1 MTNNKIKKF
10 QEQKEKSSTAIE
22 APNLY
27 EMNKQII
34 EQTEKPM
41 PEEKVYDAL
50 DYIVSPF
57 FKKNIEKR
65 IKDEGTDSCYFM
77 LLCREDNNYT
87 IFNVRNYLDFSIPI
101 KTACDELT
109 ICLNNRGTVY
119 SIENTEDNY
128 AIEIWLKDAD
138 KGMLCY
144 YLFPYNEGVIEI

>member
-10 QEQKEKSSTAIE
+10 QEQKEKGSAAIE

-41 PEEKVYDAL
+41 PEDKIYDAL

-57 FKKNIEKR
+57 LKKNIEKR
-65 IKDEGTDSCYFM
+65 IKDEGADSCYFM

-87 IFNVRNYLDFSIPI
+87 IFNVRNYLDFNIPI

-128 AIEIWLKDAD
+128 AIEIWIKDNN

-144 YLFPYNEGVIEI
+144 YLFPYNEGVIEV

>member
-1 MTNNKIKKF
+1 
-10 QEQKEKSSTAIE
+10 
-22 APNLY
+22 
-27 EMNKQII
+27 MNKQII

-41 PEEKVYDAL
+41 PEDKIYDAL

-65 IKDEGTDSCYFM
+65 IKEEDADSCYFM

-87 IFNVRNYLDFSIPI
+87 VFNVRNYLDFSIPI
-101 KTACDELT
+101 KTACEELT

-128 AIEIWLKDAD
+128 AIEIWIKDNN